1 MATLVTEKVST
12 TIFVVDYENVSI
24 NLTDLQGN
32 TTYLDSGPS
41 SVALHVGAVVMLLAL
56 LWGIFANT
64 LTAVVILTQR
74 DLKNITNI
82 FIVSLCIND
91 VINLSVNNLLVLVSY
106 FMMSWSM
113 GEAVC
118 EMVMHFTVLL
128 MGSSLW
134 HTGLISIH
142 RLIVVVFNSFYKK
155 ISKRAYMLFVLIF
168 ARVVPMLFL
177 ITPHLGEM
185 SEYQPKLLRCL
196 ARKEHGLYTMLV
208 SVVLMMLPSLIL
220 IVCYVAIFVKVHQ
233 SSSAFSAT
241 RKREWLRR
249 EIQITKMFGMV
260 FLLIIL
266 GYLPYGVVRFI
277 DRKLEFSADFYVVI
291 TVLYAVA
298 NSCNPV
304 IYGAMDRKI
313 RRACFAALGIEQLCM
328 KEEKNLKPSESVR
341 SNGEAEPATEA
352 VPLNGSP
359 ASKPSPQKISL

>member
-56 LWGIFANT
+56 LWGVFANT

-155 ISKRAYMLFVLIF
+155 ISKRAYMLFVL
-168 ARVVPMLFL
+168 
-177 ITPHLGEM
+177 
-185 SEYQPKLLRCL
+185 
-196 ARKEHGLYTMLV
+196 
-208 SVVLMMLPSLIL
+208 SLIH
-220 IVCYVAIFVKVHQ
+220 I
-233 SSSAFSAT
+233 
-241 RKREWLRR
+241 
-249 EIQITKMFGMV
+249 
-260 FLLIIL
+260 
-266 GYLPYGVVRFI
+266 
-277 DRKLEFSADFYVVI
+277 
-291 TVLYAVA
+291 
-298 NSCNPV
+298 
-304 IYGAMDRKI
+304 
-313 RRACFAALGIEQLCM
+313 
-328 KEEKNLKPSESVR
+328 
-341 SNGEAEPATEA
+341 
-352 VPLNGSP
+352 
-359 ASKPSPQKISL
+359 

>member
-1 MATLVTEKVST
+1 MGSLVTEKVST
-12 TIFVVDYENVSI
+12 TILVVAPENVSF
-24 NLTDLQGN
+24 NLTEPHGN
-32 TTYLDSGPS
+32 GTDDSGPS
-41 SVALHVGAVVMLLAL
+41 PVALHVGAIVMLLAL
-56 LWGIFANT
+56 LWGVFANT

-91 VINLSVNNLLVLVSY
+91 IINLSINNLLVLVSY

-142 RLIVVVFNSFYKK
+142 RLIVVIFNNFYKT
-155 ISKRAYMLFVLIF
+155 ISKKAYMLFVLIT

-196 ARKEHGLYTMLV
+196 AHKDHGLYTMLV

-233 SSSAFSAT
+233 SSSHFRAT

-298 NSCNPV
+298 NSCNPI
-304 IYGAMDRKI
+304 IYGVMDRKI
-313 RRACFAALGIEQLCM
+313 RRACFAALGLEQRCM
-328 KEEKNLKPSESVR
+328 KDEKKMKPSESVR
-341 SNGEAEPATEA
+341 SNGEAEPTTEA

-359 ASKPSPQKISL
+359 AGRPSPQKTSV

>member
-1 MATLVTEKVST
+1 MGSILPEKIDST
-12 TIFVVDYENVSI
+12 IVVVGVGNVSYTLL
-24 NLTDLQGN
+24 NQTEGDQRDN
-32 TTYLDSGPS
+32 STKVDPGPS
-41 SVALHVGAVVMLLAL
+41 ALALHVGAVVMLLAL
-56 LWGIFANT
+56 LWGVFANT
-64 LTAVVILTQR
+64 LTAVVLLIQNNS
-74 DLKNITNI
+74 KNITNI

-91 VINLSVNNLLVLVSY
+91 IINLIVNNLLVLVSY
-106 FMMSWSM
+106 FMMSWTM
-113 GEAVC
+113 GEVVC
-118 EMVMHFTVLL
+118 EMVMHFAVLL

-134 HTGLISIH
+134 HTGLISVH
-142 RLIVVVFNSFYKK
+142 RLIVVVFNNFYKK
-155 ISKRAYMLFVLIF
+155 ISKQAYMMFVLVF
-168 ARVVPMLFL
+168 CRVVPMLFL

-220 IVCYVAIFVKVHQ
+220 IVCYVAIFIKVHQ
-233 SSSAFSAT
+233 SAGAFRAT

-277 DRKLEFSADFYVVI
+277 DRKLEFSADFYVAI

-313 RRACFAALGIEQLCM
+313 RRACFAALGLEHCV
-328 KEEKNLKPSESVR
+328 KEENTKLKPHASVR
-341 SNGEAEPATEA
+341 SHGEPEAATDHAREH
-352 VPLNGSP
+352 SP
-359 ASKPSPQKISL
+359 K